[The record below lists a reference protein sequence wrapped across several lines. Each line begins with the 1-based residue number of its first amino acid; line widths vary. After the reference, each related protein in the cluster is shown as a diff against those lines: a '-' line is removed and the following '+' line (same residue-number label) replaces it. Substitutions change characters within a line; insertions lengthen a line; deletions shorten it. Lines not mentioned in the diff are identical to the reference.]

1 MATGHLKLTPQELA
15 AFDGSDPGKPLY
27 IAVRGAVYDVSAGR
41 EFYGPGGP
49 YHVFAGK
56 ECARAL
62 AFMKVTAEE
71 CNDDLSGAT
80 EKQLKTL
87 ADWESKFASK
97 YGIKGQVVES

>member
-1 MATGHLKLTPQELA
+1 
-15 AFDGSDPGKPLY
+15 
-27 IAVRGAVYDVSAGR
+27 
-41 EFYGPGGP
+41 
-49 YHVFAGK
+49 
-56 ECARAL
+56 
-62 AFMKVTAEE
+62 MKVTAEE